1 MMTVKA
7 VRRVNTKKTGT
18 KVYRYYICSNA
29 TKRGWKN
36 CPHPSLS
43 APELESYIVSE
54 LERISGDAMKTM
66 MIFVTD
72 ANPTKILEE

>member
-1 MMTVKA
+1 MAYNA
-7 VRRVNTKKTGT
+7 VEKGPQVRNKYNALLAGKVYCANCKTAMVHTYTKKTGT

-43 APELESYIVSE
+43 APELESYIV
-54 LERISGDAMKTM
+54 
-66 MIFVTD
+66 
-72 ANPTKILEE
+72 